1 MELDPL
7 LPKPGSV
14 IAGKYRIERVLGLG
28 GMGVVYAAKHELMNQ
43 DVALKLLLPEVA
55 RDKEAVA
62 RFIHEG
68 RATARLQSPHVVRI
82 IDVGMEAS
90 APFLTMELL
99 SGEDLGQMFDKRGRF
114 LITETVDYLIEA
126 MEGLSHAHAASII
139 HRDLKPS
146 NLFLARG
153 EGDSKTIKV
162 VDFGISKS
170 IGNESGNL
178 TSTSAVLGSPAYMA
192 PEQLRSSKHV
202 DARVDVWSLGVI
214 AYELLTG
221 VMPFEGETVG
231 AIFANVLEKVP
242 ARPRTL
248 RVEIPG
254 MLEEA
259 ILKCLQKSPDAR
271 FSNLAELASAIARY
285 GTGRCD
291 PLVASIEKRFASA
304 GFTPIRSASIPDL
317 ELPLVAPPSK
327 PTISVPKLPAPP
339 ISAPVLGGL
348 GGGFDFDD
356 EALAGP
362 SLVTVDEV
370 RRAPTP
376 SKPAAAGAATV
387 MTSRPPSS
395 SSQMTAASSEVFR
408 ETILPVALH
417 AALAVATFILLY
429 RFASAAR
436 GWDLASMLPGTT
448 EGAASST
455 SAIVGGVFAASAIG
469 VSIGAVASRPLRW
482 GLVVSTLGFCAMALG
497 MFLIMGS
504 ATGGVV
510 GPLAGERAFVSVGSP
525 LVALGVAGAAL
536 GKAREAW
543 RDYAR
548 VLPPILAIFAGALA
562 FCAVELARV
571 LLR

>member
-1 MELDPL
+1 LELDPL

-62 RFIHEG
+62 RFMHEG

-99 SGEDLGQMFDKRGRF
+99 SGEDLGQIFEKRGRF

-126 MEGLSHAHAASII
+126 MEGLSHAHAARII

-153 EGDSKTIKV
+153 EGDTKTIKV

-231 AIFANVLEKVP
+231 AIFANVLEKTP

-271 FSNLAELASAIARY
+271 YSNLAELASAIARH

-339 ISAPVLGGL
+339 ISAPVLGG
-348 GGGFDFDD
+348 GFDFDD
-356 EALAGP
+356 EVLSGP

-370 RRAPTP
+370 RRAPKPSP
-376 SKPAAAGAATV
+376 SKPSAGAATV
-387 MTSRPPSS
+387 MTSRAPSS
-395 SSQMTAASSEVFR
+395 SSQLSEPPSEIFR

-417 AALAVATFILLY
+417 AALATGTFVVLY

-436 GWDLASMLPGTT
+436 GWDLAAMLPGTA

-469 VSIGAVASRPLRW
+469 VSIGAVASRPARW

-510 GPLAGERAFVSVGSP
+510 GALSGERVFVSIGSP
-525 LVALGVAGAAL
+525 IVAVGAAVASL
-536 GKAREAW
+536 GKARDAW

-548 VLPPILAIFAGALA
+548 VLPPILAIFAGAFA
-562 FCAVELARV
+562 FCALELARV